1 MMMRPTITMKMMMTT
16 TAAPESNGLRKRRDV
31 LVGDVSR
38 DVASLTCLIL
48 DRYVHTGESHDI

>member
-1 MMMRPTITMKMMMTT
+1 MTT

-31 LVGDVSR
+31 VVGDVSR